1 VTGARSQLT
10 RRALLLLTAGGALAA
25 LAPTRLVGAQSVGSF
40 DFSQSSAP
48 IQIDAAEGI
57 EWRRNDKVYIAR
69 GNARVARG
77 DTAVMADTLS
87 AYYTEG
93 AGGKTR
99 ITRVVADGH
108 VRLTSPDQT
117 ITGDLATY
125 DLEQGVLLIKG
136 EALKA
141 ETRNKETLTARDS
154 FEYWEKQLVIVARGD
169 AQVTQANRR
178 VKADLLTGYLRK
190 QADGSTKLYQVEAQ
204 GHVEIWREDSYA
216 SADKAVYNLEN
227 QVAKLMGSVKI
238 TRGQNQLNG
247 ETAEFD
253 LNSGVSRILGG
264 GGKPVQSLII
274 PSEVPS
280 QNSP

>member
-1 VTGARSQLT
+1 MTIGRTPIS
-10 RRALLLLTAGGALAA
+10 RRAALLLTAGGALAA
-25 LAPTRLVGAQSVGSF
+25 LGPAPLVAAQAVGGIDLSK
-40 DFSQSSAP
+40 SSEP
-48 IQIDAAEGI
+48 IQIDATEGI
-57 EWRRNDKVYIAR
+57 EWRRDDKVYIAR

-77 DTAVMADTLS
+77 DTAVTADTLS

-93 AGGKTR
+93 TGGKTT

-117 ITGDLATY
+117 ITGDIATY
-125 DLEQGVLLIKG
+125 DLTQGVLLIKG
-136 EALKA
+136 QSLKA
-141 ETRNKETLTARDS
+141 ETRNGETLTARDS

-169 AQVTQANRR
+169 AEVLQDNRR
-178 VKADLLTGYLRK
+178 VKADLLTGYLK
-190 QADGSTKLYQVEAQ
+190 EQPDGSTKLYQVEAD
-204 GHVEIWREDSYA
+204 GHVQIWREDAYA
-216 SADKAVYNLEN
+216 SANKAVYNLEN
-227 QVAKLMGSVKI
+227 EVAKLMGSVKI

-274 PSEVPS
+274 PSEIPS
-280 QNSP
+280 QTTP

>member
-1 VTGARSQLT
+1 VTIGRTPIS
-10 RRALLLLTAGGALAA
+10 RRAALLLTAGGALAA
-25 LAPTRLVGAQSVGSF
+25 LGPAPLVAAQAVGGIDLSK
-40 DFSQSSAP
+40 SSEP
-48 IQIDAAEGI
+48 IQIDATEGI
-57 EWRRNDKVYIAR
+57 EWRRDDKVYIAR

-77 DTAVMADTLS
+77 DTAVTADTLS

-93 AGGKTR
+93 TGGKTT

-117 ITGDLATY
+117 ITGDIATY
-125 DLEQGVLLIKG
+125 DLTQGVLLIKG
-136 EALKA
+136 QSLKA
-141 ETRNKETLTARDS
+141 ETRNGETLTARDS

-169 AQVTQANRR
+169 AEVLQDNRR
-178 VKADLLTGYLRK
+178 VKADLLTGYLK
-190 QADGSTKLYQVEAQ
+190 EQPDGSTKLYQVEAD
-204 GHVEIWREDSYA
+204 GHVQIWREDAYA
-216 SADKAVYNLEN
+216 SANKAVYNLEN
-227 QVAKLMGSVKI
+227 EVAKLMGSVKI

-274 PSEVPS
+274 PSEIPS
-280 QNSP
+280 QTTP

>member
-1 VTGARSQLT
+1 MTVGRTPVS
-10 RRALLLLTAGGALAA
+10 RRAALLLTAGGALAA
-25 LAPTRLVGAQSVGSF
+25 LARAPLVGAQAVGGF
-40 DFSQSSAP
+40 DLTKSSEP
-48 IQIDAAEGI
+48 IQIDATEGI
-57 EWRRNDKVYIAR
+57 EWRRDDKVYIAR

-77 DTAVMADTLS
+77 DTAVSADTLS

-93 AGGKTR
+93 TGGKTT

-117 ITGDLATY
+117 ITGDIATY
-125 DLEQGVLLIKG
+125 DLGQGVLLIKG
-136 EALKA
+136 QSLRA
-141 ETRNKETLTARDS
+141 ETRNGETLTARDS

-169 AQVTQANRR
+169 AEVVQDNRR

-190 QADGSTKLYQVEAQ
+190 QPDGSTKLYQVEAEGNVQ
-204 GHVEIWREDSYA
+204 IWREDAYA
-216 SADKAVYNLEN
+216 SANKAVYNLEN
-227 QVAKLMGSVKI
+227 EVAKLMGSVKI

-274 PSEVPS
+274 PSEIPS
-280 QNSP
+280 QTTP